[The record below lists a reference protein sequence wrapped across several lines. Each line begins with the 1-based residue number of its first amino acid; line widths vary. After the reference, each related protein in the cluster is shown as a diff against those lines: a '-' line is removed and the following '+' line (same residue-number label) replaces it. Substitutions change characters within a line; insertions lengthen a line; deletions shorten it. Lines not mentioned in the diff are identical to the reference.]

1 MEYLSEPPPHCVPRY
16 RGADLAGYRETQ
28 PGSALVVRKGMHGE
42 EPAPVSDAL
51 PVDPLELG
59 RVGQACTL
67 APRQRSNCQALAAP
81 AAAGSNDPSSA
92 YRTHALAEAVRLG
105 SLSTI
110 RLIGT
115 LH

>member
-1 MEYLSEPPPHCVPRY
+1 
-16 RGADLAGYRETQ
+16 
-28 PGSALVVRKGMHGE
+28 MHGE

-51 PVDPLELG
+51 AVDPLELG
-59 RVGQACTL
+59 RIGQACTL
-67 APRQRSNCQALAAP
+67 APRQWSNGQALATP
-81 AAAGSNDPSSA
+81 AAAGRDDPSSA

-105 SLSTI
+105 SLSTV